1 MLKVANMLD
10 YAAREASK
18 GRIPPNLLDM
28 YVQYKQDTRAAIAW
42 LVSHGTS
49 KYKRLQTLSIK
60 DLFDLAE
67 IVEFKAIEMPDSI
80 DFHFREA
87 VEARSQ
93 MSKYF
98 QRTMVEGTT
107 EQDNTQHEYFT
118 ARLVMYWQM
127 LKYLVTPY
135 VIHIA

>member
-1 MLKVANMLD
+1 MLD
-10 YAAREASK
+10 YATPKASE
-18 GRIPPNLLDM
+18 GRIPSNLLDI
-28 YVQYKQDTRAAIAW
+28 YVQYKQDTRAALAC

-49 KYKRLQTLSIK
+49 KYKRLQSLSIK

-67 IVEFKAIEMPDSI
+67 IVLLKAIEMPGSI

-98 QRTMVEGTT
+98 QRTMVEGTID
-107 EQDNTQHEYFT
+107 QDN
-118 ARLVMYWQM
+118 A
-127 LKYLVTPY
+127 
-135 VIHIA
+135 

>member
-1 MLKVANMLD
+1 MLD
-10 YAAREASK
+10 YATRKASE
-18 GRIPPNLLDM
+18 GRIPSNLLDI
-28 YVQYKQDTRAAIAW
+28 YVQYKQDTKAALAW

-67 IVEFKAIEMPDSI
+67 IVQFKAIEMPDSI

-98 QRTMVEGTT
+98 QRTMGEGTID
-107 EQDNTQHEYFT
+107 QDNAQHEYFT
-118 ARLVMYWQM
+118 ARLVIYWQM

-135 VIHIA
+135 VMHPA